1 MKKIVFCCLSMKSRA
16 ELSPQNYANTGNA
29 ECSYNREVIYPINAI
44 LAEKLKKGDDVKIVL
59 IKSTPVDED
68 KKITANENVDIY
80 KDELNGIN
88 SSIGAQIDYEV
99 IESDFKETKEN
110 HETRYRQMLAKIE
123 QNCELFVDMTYG
135 PRLIPMILMCVLN
148 FAEKFFNADIRSII
162 YGKVEFVNGK
172 AINPELYDVTSLY
185 YLNNLTNVMTADSGE
200 DALEALDE
208 FFAL

>member
-1 MKKIVFCCLSMKSRA
+1 MKKIVYCCLPMKSKN

-29 ECSYNREVIYPINAI
+29 ECHYDKEVIYPINAI
-44 LAEKLKKGDDVKIVL
+44 LAEKLAKGDEVKVVL
-59 IKSTPVDED
+59 IKSTPVNAD
-68 KKITANENVDIY
+68 KNTSSENNIDIY
-80 KDELNGIN
+80 KEELNEIN
-88 SSIGAQIDYEV
+88 AGIGAKIDYEV

-110 HETRYRQMLAKIE
+110 HETRYREMLAKIE

-185 YLNNLTNVMTADSGE
+185 YLNNLTNVMEAENGKE
-200 DALEALDE
+200 ALEALDA

>member
-1 MKKIVFCCLSMKSRA
+1 MKKIVFCCLSMKSRT
-16 ELSPQNYANTGNA
+16 ELSPQNYSNTGNA
-29 ECSYNREVIYPINAI
+29 ECGYNKAVIYPINAI
-44 LAEKLKKGDDVKIVL
+44 LAEKLHKGDEVKVVL
-59 IKSTPVDED
+59 IKSNPIDNN
-68 KKITANENVDIY
+68 KKDSSNENINIY
-80 KDELNGIN
+80 KEELNGIN
-88 SSIGAQIDYEV
+88 ANIGAKIDYEV

-110 HETRYRQMLAKIE
+110 HETRYREMLAQIE

>member
-1 MKKIVFCCLSMKSRA
+1 MKKIVFCSLSMKDKDH
-16 ELSPQNYANTGNA
+16 LNPQNYANTGNA
-29 ECSYNREVIYPINAI
+29 ECKYDKEVIYPINAI
-44 LAEKLKKGDDVKIVL
+44 LAEKLHKGDDVKVVL
-59 IKSTPVDED
+59 IKSNPIDNS
-68 KKITANENVDIY
+68 KKDSSNENINIY
-80 KDELNGIN
+80 KEELNGIN
-88 SSIGAQIDYEV
+88 ANIGAKIDYEV

-123 QNCELFVDMTYG
+123 QNCELYVDMTYG

-162 YGKVEFVNGK
+162 YGKVEFVNGE

-185 YLNNLTNVMTADSGE
+185 YLNNLTNVMDADSG
-200 DALEALDE
+200 DEALAALDA